1 MAKKPY
7 GNNISEDWLKSK
19 GYSLN
24 PDGSWQP
31 PKFRNPFKEEPRNP
45 DVIQRKTYLITK
57 EKVNN
62 SPDFEVTPKLE
73 WFIPYQIPSKK
84 NSQQLYIKKVGAKM
98 IPAVTTSQRY
108 KDYVTA
114 TKMYWE
120 VFGKEFRNS
129 VERLKICPPY
139 QIEFT
144 FIRSTRQ
151 KVDYV
156 GPLESCQDIMQD
168 FGWLENDDA
177 YTMKPHLGDLE
188 VDKENPGVRIKI
200 IK

>member
-1 MAKKPY
+1 MAKG
-7 GNNISEDWLKSK
+7 GNHKQYTEDWFLSK
-19 GYSLN
+19 GYSKN
-24 PDGSWQP
+24 ADGSFQP
-31 PKFRNPFKEEPRNP
+31 PPFRNPFKEIE
-45 DVIQRKTYLITK
+45 DIAKTLVPK
-57 EKVNN
+57 VKVNN

-73 WFIPYQIPSKK
+73 WFIPYQVPSKK
-84 NSQQLYIKKVGAKM
+84 NCQQLFITRSKQGKM
-98 IPAVTTSQRY
+98 IPSTTTSQRY
-108 KDYVTA
+108 KDYITA

-139 QIEFT
+139 EIEFT
-144 FIRSTRQ
+144 FIRSTKQ

-168 FGWLENDDA
+168 FGWIENDDA
-177 YTMKPHLGDLE
+177 YTLKPHLGDLE